1 MELLHLNI
9 IQYWNLLQV
18 QTLIQY
24 ATVIMPIVFIHLT
37 TYLHLVGIT
46 TLCSD
51 QYEINKVIGLPSGK
65 AVTDP

>member
-24 ATVIMPIVFIHLT
+24 ATVIMPIVF
-37 TYLHLVGIT
+37 LHSFDNISTFGRNYNTVF
-46 TLCSD
+46 
-51 QYEINKVIGLPSGK
+51 
-65 AVTDP
+65 